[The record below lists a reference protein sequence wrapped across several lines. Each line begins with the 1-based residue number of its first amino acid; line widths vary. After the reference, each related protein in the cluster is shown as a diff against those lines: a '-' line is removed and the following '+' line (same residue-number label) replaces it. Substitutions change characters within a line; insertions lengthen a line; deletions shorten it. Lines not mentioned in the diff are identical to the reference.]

1 MPKKSLVNDLE
12 NTSRKN
18 LVVNTNL
25 KAPSSLDRQQQHQQ
39 LQQSFIT
46 PQTQSSDRRKS
57 MSSFN
62 TLDRPMHWGR
72 FFPTICRL
80 YIISTNSIF
89 PQLTDYFIHLWHSIC
104 VKFAN

>member
-18 LVVNTNL
+18 LEINTNT
-25 KAPSSLDRQQQHQQ
+25 KAPSSLDRQQQQQ

-46 PQTQSSDRRKS
+46 PQTQSDRRKTI
-57 MSSFN
+57 SSFN

-72 FFPTICRL
+72 FFTTLL
-80 YIISTNSIF
+80 YAYYMLPIYNI
-89 PQLTDYFIHLWHSIC
+89 Q
-104 VKFAN
+104 

>member
-12 NTSRKN
+12 NSSRNN
-18 LVVNTNL
+18 LVVNTNI
-25 KAPSSLDRQQQHQQ
+25 KAPYSLDRQQQQ

-72 FFPTICRL
+72 FFNSSL
-80 YIISTNSIF
+80 YAAHI
-89 PQLTDYFIHLWHSIC
+89 
-104 VKFAN
+104 